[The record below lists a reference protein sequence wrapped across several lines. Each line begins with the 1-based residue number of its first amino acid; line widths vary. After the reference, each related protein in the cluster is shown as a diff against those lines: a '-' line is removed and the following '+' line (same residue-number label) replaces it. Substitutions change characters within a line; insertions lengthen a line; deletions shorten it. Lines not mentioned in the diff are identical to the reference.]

1 MKNLST
7 MVKDFS
13 RQHSSNHL
21 PSRWVLN
28 KFRLSLKTN
37 KPVHYVGKAWH
48 VEVLFSFLK
57 QFMEPLDVDRDM
69 KMLLWSGDHF
79 TRILHMEKK
88 RNGPVLDT
96 VLANEVQV
104 VGNFY
109 LRTHLALNRKYCNWG
124 SYRLF
129 HVRPKLHMLFHVL
142 DSCNTGKNPCS
153 DACWM
158 EEDWIR
164 RVAKLARMTHIKTAE
179 RSTLQRYVAGHVV
192 FLRSSLPLRCEFLGR
207 TEVCNPGCEAE
218 EVPGL
223 AGLQVVCWASCFCQE
238 KPAA

>member
-1 MKNLST
+1 MALS
-7 MVKDFS
+7 
-13 RQHSSNHL
+13 
-21 PSRWVLN
+21 W
-28 KFRLSLKTN
+28 
-37 KPVHYVGKAWH
+37 
-48 VEVLFSFLK
+48 
-57 QFMEPLDVDRDM
+57 
-69 KMLLWSGDHF
+69 
-79 TRILHMEKK
+79 
-88 RNGPVLDT
+88 DT

-179 RSTLQRYVAGHVV
+179 RSTLQRYVAGHVF

-223 AGLQVVCWASCFCQE
+223 AGLASGLLGVVFLSGEANCVDFRRATCVKQFPQHVSVSVQAAMPCGKFACVCLFMRSCSSACVHVISRFTCVHVCLCSHMVHWCSWFSSCSCQGHVH
-238 KPAA
+238 A